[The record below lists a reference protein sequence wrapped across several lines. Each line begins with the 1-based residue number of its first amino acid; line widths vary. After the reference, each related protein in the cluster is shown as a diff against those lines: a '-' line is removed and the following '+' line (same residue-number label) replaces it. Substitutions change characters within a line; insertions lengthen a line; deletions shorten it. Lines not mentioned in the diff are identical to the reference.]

1 MPAVSKA
8 QQAYMAVA
16 EHEPSKLRGKKPK
29 MNRGQLHDFA
39 ATPTKGLP
47 EHSDRSRAGFS
58 DDHIK
63 AGHRKGG

>member
-1 MPAVSKA
+1 MPAPSKA
-8 QQAYMAVA
+8 SQAFFAIA
-16 EHEPSKLRGKKPK
+16 EHHPEKLRGKMPNMTKSQ
-29 MNRGQLHDFA
+29 MHDFA

-47 EHSDRSRAGFS
+47 AHSDRSRAGFS